1 MVNLIDI
8 KRFLFNSLD
17 NFEPGVY
24 GASDHFLGDNLLATI
39 ALPRLSSSGGN
50 GRVDR
55 MGQNESR
62 IIAAIVRYVN

>member
-1 MVNLIDI
+1 M
-8 KRFLFNSLD
+8 KSFLFNSLD

-24 GASDHFLGDNLLATI
+24 GASDHFLGDYFLATI

-50 GRVDR
+50 GRVVR

-62 IIAAIVRYVN
+62 VIAAVVRYDD